1 MILVHSLSILFVV
14 PDECK
19 EELVVPKDD
28 HVIIQS
34 PNYPKNY
41 PDNKR
46 CIWNLRN
53 SDPFKSLTM
62 TFIDLDTEE
71 ANDIIEVRDGKEKD
85 YVLGQFSGSKDVKFI
100 QPIFSTTKGLWVK
113 FQSNF
118 VNSKRGFK
126 ALIRAGNAKTYLE
139 PSRTPTMELFT
150 KINYFRKSFLS

>member
-1 MILVHSLSILFVV
+1 MILIHSLSILFSV
-14 PDECK
+14 PDKCK
-19 EELVVPKDD
+19 EDLVVPKIG

-46 CIWNLRN
+46 CIWNLQN

-71 ANDIIEVRDGKEKD
+71 ANDIIEVRDGTEKD
-85 YVLGQFSGSKDVKFI
+85 YVLGQFSGSKDVKLM

-118 VNSKRGFK
+118 VNSKKGFK
-126 ALIRAGNAKTYLE
+126 ALIRAGNMFDYSTH
-139 PSRTPTMELFT
+139 
-150 KINYFRKSFLS
+150 SFPVILSHMVILSQSYI